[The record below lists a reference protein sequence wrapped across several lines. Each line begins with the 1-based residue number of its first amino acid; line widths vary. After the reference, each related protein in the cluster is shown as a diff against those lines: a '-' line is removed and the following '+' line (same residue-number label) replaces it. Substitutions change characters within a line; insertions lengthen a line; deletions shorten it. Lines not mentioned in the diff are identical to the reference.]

1 MIQESL
7 FKSNFLGRDGF
18 RWWIGQIPPE
28 SAHGAQINGG
38 GWGNR
43 FKVRIM
49 GYHPYD
55 LTELPDND
63 LPWAQCLLSTTS
75 GTGAG
80 NNSTT
85 VKISPG
91 DIVFGFFLDTDNAQ
105 TPVIIGC
112 FGRTSQVLT
121 SESAGPFQP
130 FTGYTNKIKKPNGTL
145 KPDQTSE
152 QNAASGKSP
161 RNLSPQKVQQIAAD
175 EISYFSAIGDKIQLA
190 NTVSNTLVN
199 KISTEVENLINKVKV
214 PKIFTDIKNEINRV
228 VDKIQAISN
237 GLVGNMMN
245 GLYKHL
251 TKLLNSGLKLLYNQ
265 VYDTVLLAT
274 KKVGRAHLAG
284 VAAQTAMVA
293 PIQILQKAIP
303 CVAGAIIS
311 SLGNIIKDILNS
323 AVDNVQNF
331 VSCVADQFTGS
342 LINGIIG
349 KISNGLESAI
359 GGVQRLLQFFPSF
372 SIDNFLRG
380 SIDAIKGIVGMFD
393 CNQSKGKSEGIVDEW
408 VIGCGPSNAPIP
420 SFDKILENANI
431 SNAISIG
438 SDIIGGVQNV
448 ISGVSGAFSAI
459 NNLPNQIGSCY
470 TGPPLTCSAPTIS
483 IFGGGGSGATSIPLL
498 GAIVGT
504 TGSIIGAKITNGGSG
519 YRFPPFVQIM
529 DNCRQGYG
537 AIGRATINNSG
548 EVSSVYIV
556 SEGENYPIEFI
567 QNYIVSE
574 ILIQNPGQNY
584 QVTDTAKDQFGN
596 SYSIEVFGGSI
607 TKAQPINTITNVE
620 TNTGVVV
627 NTTTTTGIPITTG
640 TTGNINTTEVNDLPI
655 ITIKSD
661 TGSGAILRPILDTIP
676 VEYQGEVKQVIDC
689 VT

>member
-7 FKSNFLGRDGF
+7 LKSNFLGRDGF

-43 FKVRIM
+43 YKVRIM

-55 LTELPDND
+55 LRELPDND
-63 LPWAQCLLSTTS
+63 LPWAQCLLPTTS

-105 TPVIIGC
+105 TPVIMGC

-121 SESAGPFQP
+121 SESSGPFQP
-130 FTGYTNKIKKPNGTL
+130 FTGYTDKVKKPNGTL

-161 RNLSPQKVQQIAAD
+161 RNLSPQQVQKIAAD

-190 NTVSNTLVN
+190 NTVNNTLVG

-214 PKIFTDIKNEINRV
+214 PKIFTNIKNEINRV

-245 GLYKHL
+245 GLYEKL
-251 TKLLNSGLKLLYNQ
+251 STLLNSGLKLLYNK
-265 VYDTVLLAT
+265 VYDIVFLAT
-274 KKVGRAHLAG
+274 RKVGIAHLAG

-293 PIQILQKAIP
+293 PVKILQKAIP

-311 SLGNIIKDILNS
+311 SLGNIIKDILTS

-331 VSCVADQFTGS
+331 VNCVADQFTGS
-342 LINGIIG
+342 LINDIIG
-349 KISNGLESAI
+349 KITSGLESAI
-359 GGVQRLLQFFPSF
+359 GGVQKLLQFFPSF
-372 SIDNFLRG
+372 SVDNFLRG

-393 CNQSKGKSEGIVDEW
+393 CNQSKGKSDGIIDQW
-408 VIGCGPSNAPIP
+408 TIGCGPANAPIP

-448 ISGVSGAFSAI
+448 AGAFSAI
-459 NNLPNQIGSCY
+459 NNIPNQIGSCY
-470 TGPPLTCSAPTIS
+470 TGPPLTCGAPTIS
-483 IFGGGGSGATSIPLL
+483 IFGGGGSGATSIPFL

-504 TGSIIGAKITNGGSG
+504 TGSIIGAKMTNGGSG
-519 YRFPPFVQIM
+519 YRFPPFVQIT

-537 AIGRATINNSG
+537 AIARATINDSG
-548 EVSSVYIV
+548 EVNSVYII

-567 QNYIVSE
+567 QNYFVSTV
-574 ILIQNPGQNY
+574 LIQNPGQNY
-584 QVTDTAKDQFGN
+584 QVTDTAADQFGN
-596 SYSIEVFGGSI
+596 SYSIEIFEGSI
-607 TKAQPINTITNVE
+607 IKAQPINTITNIE
-620 TNTGVVV
+620 TNTGIVV
-627 NTTTTTGIPITTG
+627 NTIGTNGSNGIPITTG
-640 TTGNINTTEVNDLPI
+640 TTGNINTTQVNDLPI

-661 TGSGAILRPILDTIP
+661 TGSGALLRPILDTIP

-689 VT
+689 VK